1 MSWQNIK
8 NHVRK
13 VFRPQGLQAPSGVS
27 LQEEESQIRAEQ
39 EEIDFLKQEEALLT
53 EQSKVVMRLGHML
66 LACGASSYR
75 VKLSMA
81 RLAAALGVRE
91 HHAQVTFGEIS
102 STVYGRFN
110 FRTEVA
116 EQRAFGTNAAQLD
129 RLRVFVQRLK
139 LHMSVEEANQ
149 ALDKISA
156 NGPEYGTVANMLAS
170 GISCACF
177 CFLNRGGLME
187 CILAGI
193 AATAGQALRKQMMIR
208 HMNHFGV
215 WMACGVVASTVY
227 VALASLFNFLLPHLA
242 TASQIASLP
251 VWFTGTASGYHAGIV
266 SAVLFLV
273 PGFPLITAMLDLVRT
288 DLAAGINR
296 SVYVLMLVVS
306 AGAAVWLTALAFNW
320 AVDPPA
326 TPPVSGVWLYLIR
339 MVCSFVAAYG
349 FAMLFNCTLEVSF
362 WAALICAIVNPLR
375 FFGVDEGLLWQ
386 FAVGVAAFAIGM
398 GAHLVSRMTKY
409 AYSRVSLSVPAAVLM
424 IPGVP
429 LYAGL
434 THMNQG
440 NYTEAISSVTE
451 VCIVILAV
459 GIGLALARMVTD
471 PNWRKDAELRRLQ
484 PGAENAS
491 TYVMR

>member
-1 MSWQNIK
+1 MRWQNIK
-8 NHVRK
+8 HHVRE
-13 VFRPQGLQAPSGVS
+13 VFRPQGLQTDVGASPESELTQVSG
-27 LQEEESQIRAEQ
+27 QQ
-39 EEIDFLKQEEALLT
+39 EEIDQMIEEDELLT

-66 LACGASSYR
+66 LACGASSFR
-75 VKLSMA
+75 VKVSMS

-102 STVYGRFN
+102 STVYGKCN
-110 FRTEVA
+110 FRTEVS
-116 EQRAFGTNAAQLD
+116 EQRTFGTNAAQLD
-129 RLRVFVQRLK
+129 RLRVFVQHLK
-139 LHMSVEEANQ
+139 VRMSVEEANR
-149 ALDKISA
+149 ALDKIAA

-177 CFLNRGGLME
+177 CFLNRGGLVE

-208 HMNHFGV
+208 HMGHFGI
-215 WMACGVVASTVY
+215 WMACGVVASTIY
-227 VALASLFNFLLPHLA
+227 VALATLFNLALPHLA
-242 TASQIASLP
+242 SASEIANLP
-251 VWFTGTASGYHAGIV
+251 VWFTGTSSGYHAGIV

-273 PGFPLITAMLDLVRT
+273 PGFPLITAMLDLVRS
-288 DLAAGINR
+288 DLAAGVNR
-296 SVYVLMLVVS
+296 SVYVMMLVVS
-306 AGAAVWLTALAFNW
+306 AGAAVWLTSLAFSW

-326 TPPVSGVWLYLIR
+326 TPPISGVGLYLVR
-339 MVCSFVAAYG
+339 MLCSFIAAYG

-375 FFGVDEGLLWQ
+375 FFGVEEGLLWQ
-386 FAVGVAAFAIGM
+386 FAVGVEAFAIGM
-398 GAHLVSRMTKY
+398 GAHFISKATKY

-440 NYTEAISSVTE
+440 NYAEAISSITE

-471 PNWRKDAELRRLQ
+471 PNWRTESELRKLH
-484 PGAENAS
+484 PGAKTAHR
-491 TYVMR
+491 YVMR